1 VLVNLVKTFP
11 MPMLVSLYDAKT
23 KLSSLVDRAAAGE
36 EIVIA
41 KNGVP
46 SARLVPV
53 VSRGQRRISANAM
66 RIDSI
71 AADFDAPDPEI
82 ERLFVGDPM

>member
-1 VLVNLVKTFP
+1 
-11 MPMLVSLYDAKT
+11 MPPFISLYDAKT

-46 SARLVPV
+46 CARLVPI
-53 VSRGQRRISANAM
+53 VSRGQPRVPANAM
-66 RIDSI
+66 RITHI
-71 AADFDAPDPEI
+71 APDFDAPDPEI
-82 ERLFVGDPM
+82 ERLFAGDAG